1 MQKGKEA
8 KKLRGKEVAGKVSDV
23 LKLIKFSHTV
33 FSMPFAVMSAFL
45 AGKGMPSL
53 RQSVIIIIA
62 LVSARSCAMAFN
74 RLADV
79 KYDTHNPRTAYRA
92 TLQQK
97 IGSHNVWFFMIGS
110 AAIFILSACALNRL
124 SLILS
129 PMALL
134 IILGY
139 SYTKRF
145 TSLSHLVLGLA
156 LALAPIGAWVGIKGG
171 VSIPPFIIALAVMLW
186 VTGFDI
192 IYSCQD
198 VEYDKSAG
206 LYSLPKKVGMK
217 SALILS
223 FVSHVLAI
231 LALLSLMYFTDLYI
245 IYFIGV
251 CLVAGLLF
259 YEHSLVKP
267 DDLSKVNAAF
277 FTVNGMVG
285 LVFMCMSLVDIFLFS
300 AKLG

>member
-1 MQKGKEA
+1 M
-8 KKLRGKEVAGKVSDV
+8 LRGKEVVSKVFDA
-23 LKLIKFSHTV
+23 LKLIKFSHTI
-33 FSMPFAVMSAFL
+33 FSAPFMVMSAFL
-45 AGKGMPSL
+45 AEKGMPSL
-53 RQSVIIIIA
+53 RKFVIIIIA

-74 RLADV
+74 RLVDV
-79 KYDTHNPRTAYRA
+79 RYDMHNPRTAYRA
-92 TLQQK
+92 ALQQK
-97 IGSHNVWFFMIGS
+97 IGRHNIWFFMIGS
-110 AAIFILSACALNRL
+110 VCFFILSAYALNWL

-129 PMALL
+129 PAALG

-156 LALAPIGAWVGIKGG
+156 LAIAPVAAWIGIKGEF
-171 VSIPPFIIALAVMLW
+171 SIPPFIIALAVMLW

-198 VEYDKSAG
+198 VEYDRGAG
-206 LYSLPKKVGMK
+206 LYSLPKKLGIK
-217 SALILS
+217 NALRLS
-223 FVSHVLAI
+223 LVSHILAI
-231 LALLSLMYFTDLYI
+231 LVLLSLMYFTNLHI

-267 DDLSKVNAAF
+267 DDLSRVNTAF
-277 FTVNGMVG
+277 FTVNGLVS
-285 LVFMCMSLVDIFLFS
+285 LVFMGISLVDILNLF
-300 AKLG
+300 